1 MRGLGE
7 RSQAEKGYLLDDPN
21 SVTFWKRQNLDTIK
35 RSAVSPDVREEG

>member
-1 MRGLGE
+1 MDWVKEARLK
-7 RSQAEKGYLLDDPN
+7 KGYLLDDPN